1 MAVVAQSREMDM
13 RDVLKHSLG
22 LLPWSLAAVDGS
34 YAKTTKSKLAE
45 LIEKGIDALEG
56 EPDAAVW
63 ILDAMIILQALTNI
77 PPTFADLVDQ
87 VFSVVMHMGS
97 NAVRTD
103 FVADRH
109 PKVSIKGLER
119 LKRGLT
125 GSLTV
130 RLESGAQRCPRQWKK
145 FLSSG
150 ENKALISFFV
160 KEWQGQKYAKKLGAK
175 QLFVTEGE
183 NCIKLSNVGGR
194 IVVQDIQDLKST
206 QEEADTRM
214 LLHASHACNEGFSSI
229 LIKSSDTDVK
239 VLAVY
244 FKERIQSRLFILSGT
259 KNRSRCVDI
268 GEISNN
274 LGKELCAALPGLH
287 AFTGCDT
294 TSAFVGKGK
303 KKGLDLLEKSETALA
318 AMQKLGESF
327 EVSDSLIKLCQDFVC
342 ALYGGQKD
350 TVNELRYLLFC
361 TKSMQDYQLP
371 PTLDALRKHVSRAN
385 YQCAI
390 WKRALLPQP
399 SVPSPVG
406 KGWKITEDGL
416 SVDWMYLLPAP
427 LAVLELLSC
436 RCNSSCSNNRCSCFA
451 NKLLCT
457 DACYCGDSCENR
469 VIEDFIGGGSDS
481 EDD

>member
-1 MAVVAQSREMDM
+1 M
-13 RDVLKHSLG
+13 
-22 LLPWSLAAVDGS
+22 
-34 YAKTTKSKLAE
+34 
-45 LIEKGIDALEG
+45 
-56 EPDAAVW
+56 
-63 ILDAMIILQALTNI
+63 
-77 PPTFADLVDQ
+77 
-87 VFSVVMHMGS
+87 
-97 NAVRTD
+97 
-103 FVADRH
+103 
-109 PKVSIKGLER
+109 
-119 LKRGLT
+119 
-125 GSLTV
+125 
-130 RLESGAQRCPRQWKK
+130 
-145 FLSSG
+145 
-150 ENKALISFFV
+150 
-160 KEWQGQKYAKKLGAK
+160 
-175 QLFVTEGE
+175 
-183 NCIKLSNVGGR
+183 
-194 IVVQDIQDLKST
+194 
-206 QEEADTRM
+206 
-214 LLHASHACNEGFSSI
+214 
-229 LIKSSDTDVK
+229 IKSSDTDVK
-239 VLAVY
+239 VLAVH

-268 GEISNN
+268 GESSNN

-287 AFTGCDT
+287 GFTGCDT

-327 EVSDSLIKLCQDFVC
+327 EVPDSLIKLCQDFVC

-371 PTLDALRKHVSRAN
+371 PTLDALRKHVSRTN
-385 YQCAI
+385 CQCAI

-416 SVDWMYLLPAP
+416 SVNWMDLLPSP

-451 NKLLCT
+451 NKFPCT
-457 DACYCGDSCENR
+457 DACFCGDSCENR